1 MSKFRNIRVK
11 KAGGGYRT
19 QRAMVLASGKL
30 KFVKNRGSHGHK
42 RRKRKA
48 SHHRRARARK
58 APHVARRRRRRSH
71 HRSHRRRHGGGGG
84 SILGIVPMEVA
95 KEAAFAAAIGKAEEM
110 AKADSNFILNK
121 LPKFIPQL
129 GWLGNTAVDLYLA
142 NKFLVKNP
150 MLGKAAKVAL
160 TLAGYQLGRNGKFF
174 SKADEF
180 FTVSGAD
187 YLGHDAYIE
196 HHSMGAL
203 EAQAHDDLSGV
214 AFDPEVHDALAHT

>member
-1 MSKFRNIRVK
+1 MKFRNIRVK
-11 KAGGGYRT
+11 KAGGGHRM

-30 KFVKNRGSHGHK
+30 KFVSNKSGHSKK
-42 RRKRKA
+42 RRAHTKKRHHRAHARKA
-48 SHHRRARARK
+48 THVAKRRHHRRHRR
-58 APHVARRRRRRSH
+58 HHSRRRR
-71 HRSHRRRHGGGGG
+71 GGGGG
-84 SILGIVPMEVA
+84 SLLGIVPMEVA

-142 NKFLVKNP
+142 NRFLIRNP

-174 SKADEF
+174 SKPDEF
-180 FTVSGAD
+180 FQVSGYD
-187 YLGHDAYIE
+187 ESYLDM
-196 HHSMGAL
+196 HSMGAL
-203 EAQAHDDLSGV
+203 QAQVHDDLEGV
-214 AFDPEVHDALAHT
+214 PFDPEVHNAAAHT